1 LTKSS
6 DSFIFYS
13 MIQSMTGFG
22 SGANDT
28 FMVEI
33 RSLNH
38 RYLDIFIK
46 MPSYLNQYEIPL
58 RNILKGKFQ
67 RGRLD
72 VVVTVNKE
80 KASRCAIN
88 REMAKNIYTA
98 LQDLQTDLLIPGEIT
113 IETLSGYREILTEE
127 EPEYN
132 VDELLSAVHE
142 AGKGLEAMRL
152 HEGKLLMEDLRGR
165 IESLNVMNDKIKSRA
180 PAEIP
185 GLREKFTERLKLIL
199 DTEAIDSNRVL
210 QEAAILA
217 EKLDISEEIT
227 RIESHVR
234 QFVEI
239 LNKGTTVGKK
249 LDFIL
254 QELGREVNTLS
265 YKSADY
271 SISSLVIDMK
281 TEIEKIREQ
290 VQNIQ

>member
-1 LTKSS
+1 
-6 DSFIFYS
+6 
-13 MIQSMTGFG
+13 M
-22 SGANDT
+22 
-28 FMVEI
+28 
-33 RSLNH
+33 
-38 RYLDIFIK
+38 
-46 MPSYLNQYEIPL
+46 
-58 RNILKGKFQ
+58 
-67 RGRLD
+67 
-72 VVVTVNKE
+72 
-80 KASRCAIN
+80 
-88 REMAKNIYTA
+88 
-98 LQDLQTDLLIPGEIT
+98 
-113 IETLSGYREILTEE
+113 
-127 EPEYN
+127 
-132 VDELLSAVHE
+132 
-142 AGKGLEAMRL
+142 
-152 HEGKLLMEDLRGR
+152 
-165 IESLNVMNDKIKSRA
+165 
-180 PAEIP
+180 
-185 GLREKFTERLKLIL
+185 IL

-234 QFVEI
+234 QFAEI